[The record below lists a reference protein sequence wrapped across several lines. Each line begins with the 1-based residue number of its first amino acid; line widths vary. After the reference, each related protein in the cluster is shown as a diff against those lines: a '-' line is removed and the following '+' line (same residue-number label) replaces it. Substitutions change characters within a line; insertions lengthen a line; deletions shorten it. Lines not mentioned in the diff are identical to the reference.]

1 MLSRDNTA
9 TKEKLQSISEA
20 LDSGAVAQVRRLL
33 NRSLPAVDVAHL
45 LESSPPKV
53 RSILWNLID
62 RELGGEILQH
72 LSEDISSDILSKMNP
87 QELADVTAGL
97 DTDDIADLLQ
107 QLPDQLIQEVL
118 RSMDSQNRQRLE
130 QVLSYPEDTA
140 GGLMNIDT
148 ITVRPDI
155 SIDVVLRYLRLHP
168 KIPDMTDN
176 LPVVSRKD
184 ELVGIL
190 PITKILVSDPGS
202 TVRELMNT
210 DVITITA
217 EMPELQVAQLFER
230 HDLVSAPVVD
240 ANRKLLGRITID
252 DVVDVIREEA
262 DHSFMGMAG
271 LDEDEDTFAP
281 ILKTTKRRS
290 VWLFINLLTA
300 FLASYVIG
308 LFEDAIEKVVAL
320 AILMPIVAS
329 MGGVAGSQTLTL
341 MIRGIA
347 LGHVEGSNIQWLIR
361 RETIVGLISG
371 LIWALVVA
379 AVAIWWFN
387 DPTIGMVIALAVV
400 INLVAAAVAGAS
412 LPMILRYFGIDP
424 AIAGSVVLTTITD
437 VVGFMAFLGL
447 ATLFYL

>member
-20 LDSGAVAQVRRLL
+20 LDSGAVTQVRRLL

>member
-1 MLSRDNTA
+1 MLHRDSAT
-9 TKEKLQSISEA
+9 TKEQLLNLNEA
-20 LDSGAVAQVRRLL
+20 LDSGAFVQVRRIL

-53 RSILWNLID
+53 RNILWNLID

-72 LSEDISSDILSKMNP
+72 LSEDISSEILSKMNP
-87 QELADVTAGL
+87 QELADVTSGL
-97 DTDDIADLLQ
+97 DLDDIADLLQ

-155 SIDVVLRYLRLHP
+155 TIDVVLRYLRLHP

-176 LPVVSRKD
+176 LPVVNRKD

-190 PITKILVSDPGS
+190 PISKILVSDPSS

-217 EMPELQVAQLFER
+217 EMPELEVAQLFER

-240 ANRKLLGRITID
+240 QNRKLLGRITID

-281 ILKTTKRRS
+281 IFKTAKRRS

-308 LFEDAIEKVVAL
+308 LFEAAIDKVVAL

-329 MGGVAGSQTLTL
+329 MGGVAGSQTLAL

-347 LGHVEGSNIQWLIR
+347 LGHVAGSNTRWLIR
-361 RETIVGLISG
+361 REAIVGLISG
-371 LIWALVVA
+371 LIWAVVVA
-379 AVAIWWFN
+379 AVATWWFKDN
-387 DPTIGMVIALAVV
+387 TIGIVIALAVV
-400 INLVAAAVAGAS
+400 INLVVAAIAGAS
-412 LPMILRYFGIDP
+412 LPSLLRTFGIDP

-447 ATLFYL
+447 ATLFYA

>member
-1 MLSRDNTA
+1 MLHRDSAT
-9 TKEKLQSISEA
+9 TKEQLLNLNEA
-20 LDSGAVAQVRRLL
+20 LDSGAFVQVRRIL

-53 RSILWNLID
+53 RNILWNLID

-72 LSEDISSDILSKMNP
+72 LSEDISSEILSKMNP
-87 QELADVTAGL
+87 QELADVTSGL
-97 DTDDIADLLQ
+97 DLDDIADLLQ

-155 SIDVVLRYLRLHP
+155 TIDVVLRYLRLHP

-176 LPVVSRKD
+176 LPVVNRKD

-190 PITKILVSDPGS
+190 PISKILVSDPSS

-217 EMPELQVAQLFER
+217 EMPELEVAQLFER

-240 ANRKLLGRITID
+240 QNRKLLGRITID

-281 ILKTTKRRS
+281 IFKTAKRRS

-308 LFEDAIEKVVAL
+308 LFEAAIDKVVAL

-329 MGGVAGSQTLTL
+329 MGGVAGSQTLAL

-347 LGHVEGSNIQWLIR
+347 LGHVAGSNTRWLIR
-361 RETIVGLISG
+361 REAIVGLISG
-371 LIWALVVA
+371 LIWAVVVA
-379 AVAIWWFN
+379 AVATWWFKDN
-387 DPTIGMVIALAVV
+387 TIGIVIALAVI
-400 INLVAAAVAGAS
+400 INLVVAAIAGAS
-412 LPMILRYFGIDP
+412 LPSLLRTFGIDP

-447 ATLFYL
+447 ATLFYA

>member
-1 MLSRDNTA
+1 MLHRDSAA
-9 TKEKLQSISEA
+9 TKEQLLNLNEA
-20 LDSGAVAQVRRLL
+20 LDSGAFVQVRRIL

-53 RSILWNLID
+53 RNVLWNLID

-72 LSEDISSDILSKMNP
+72 LSEDISSEILSKMNP
-87 QELADVTAGL
+87 QELVDVTAGL
-97 DTDDIADLLQ
+97 DLDDIADLLQ
-107 QLPDQLIQEVL
+107 QLPDQIIQEVL
-118 RSMDSQNRQRLE
+118 RSMDSQNRHRLE

-155 SIDVVLRYLRLHP
+155 TIDVVLRYLRLHP

-176 LPVVSRKD
+176 LPVVNRKD

-190 PITKILVSDPGS
+190 PTSKILVSDPS
-202 TVRELMNT
+202 SSVRELMNT

-217 EMPELQVAQLFER
+217 EMPELEVAQLFER

-240 ANRKLLGRITID
+240 NNRVLLGRITID

-262 DHSFMGMAG
+262 EHSFMGMAG

-281 ILKTTKRRS
+281 IWKTTKRRS

-300 FLASYVIG
+300 FMASYVIG
-308 LFEDAIEKVVAL
+308 LFEAAIDKVVAL

-347 LGHVEGSNIQWLIR
+347 LGHVAGANTRWLIR
-361 RETIVGLISG
+361 REAIVGLISG
-371 LIWALVVA
+371 LVWAVVVA

-387 DPTIGMVIALAVV
+387 DKTIGIVIALAVV
-400 INLVAAAVAGAS
+400 INLVVAAIAGAS
-412 LPMILRYFGIDP
+412 LPSILRTFGVDP

-437 VVGFMAFLGL
+437 IVGFMAFLGL
-447 ATLFYL
+447 ATLFYA

>member
-1 MLSRDNTA
+1 MSHRDSIA
-9 TKEKLQSISEA
+9 TKEQLLNLTEA
-20 LDSGAVAQVRRLL
+20 LESGAFVQVRRIL
-33 NRSLPAVDVAHL
+33 NRSLPPVEVAHL

-53 RSILWNLID
+53 RNVLWNLID

-72 LSEDISSDILSKMNP
+72 LSDDVSAEFLSQMGP

-107 QLPDQLIQEVL
+107 RLPDQIIQEVL
-118 RSMDSQNRQRLE
+118 RSMDTQNRQRLE

-155 SIDVVLRYLRLHP
+155 TIDVVLRYLRLHP
-168 KIPDMTDN
+168 KIPDMTDA
-176 LPVVSRKD
+176 LPVVNRKD
-184 ELVGIL
+184 EVIGIL
-190 PITKILVSDPGS
+190 PIGKILVSDPGS
-202 TVRELMNT
+202 TVREIMNT

-217 EMPELQVAQLFER
+217 EMPETQVAQLFER

-240 ANRKLLGRITID
+240 KDNRIIGRITID
-252 DVVDVIREEA
+252 DVVDVIRDDAE
-262 DHSFMGMAG
+262 HSFMGMAG

-290 VWLFINLLTA
+290 VWLFVNLLTA
-300 FLASYVIG
+300 LLASYVIG
-308 LFEDAIEKVVAL
+308 LFEHAIEKVVAL

-347 LGHVEGSNIQWLIR
+347 LGHVAGSNTRWLIQ
-361 RETIVGLISG
+361 REAVVGLISG
-371 LIWALVVA
+371 LVWALVVA
-379 AVAIWWFN
+379 LVATWWFN
-387 DPTIGMVIALAVV
+387 DNTIGIVIALAVV
-400 INLVAAAVAGAS
+400 INLMVACTAGAS
-412 LPMILRYFGIDP
+412 LPMILRTFGIDP
-424 AIAGSVVLTTITD
+424 AIAGSVILTTITD

-447 ATLFYL
+447 ATLFYA

>member
-1 MLSRDNTA
+1 MSHRDNTV
-9 TKEKLQSISEA
+9 TKEKLLNLNEA
-20 LDSGAVAQVRRLL
+20 LESGAFVQVRRIL
-33 NRSLPAVDVAHL
+33 NRGLPPVEVAHL
-45 LESSPPKV
+45 IESSPPKV
-53 RSILWNLID
+53 RKVLWNLID
-62 RELGGEILQH
+62 RESGGEILQH
-72 LSEDISSDILSKMNP
+72 LSDDVSAEFLSQMEP

-107 QLPDQLIQEVL
+107 RLPDRVIQEVL
-118 RSMDSQNRQRLE
+118 HSMDTQNRQRLE

-140 GGLMNIDT
+140 GGLMNIDA

-155 SIDVVLRYLRLHP
+155 TIDVVLRYLRLHT

-176 LPVVSRKD
+176 LPVVNRKD
-184 ELVGIL
+184 EVVGIL
-190 PITKILVSDPGS
+190 PISKILVSDPSS
-202 TVRELMNT
+202 TVREIMNT
-210 DVITITA
+210 EVITITA
-217 EMPELQVAQLFER
+217 EMPETQVAQLFER

-240 ANRKLLGRITID
+240 SANRLIGRITID
-252 DVVDVIREEA
+252 DVVDVIREDA

-290 VWLFINLLTA
+290 IWLFVNLLTA

-329 MGGVAGSQTLTL
+329 MGGVAGSQTLAL

-347 LGHVEGSNIQWLIR
+347 LGHVAGGNTRWLIR
-361 RETIVGLISG
+361 REAVVGLISG
-371 LIWALVVA
+371 LVWALVVA
-379 AVAIWWFN
+379 LIAVWWFN
-387 DPTIGMVIALAVV
+387 DTTIGMVIALAIT
-400 INLVAAAVAGAS
+400 INLVVACIAGAT
-412 LPMILRYFGIDP
+412 LPVLLKTLRIDP

-447 ATLFYL
+447 ATIFYA